1 MKNAK
6 YWNELSDEEKDNMY
20 KEWYKSNWY
29 QQSLKEC
36 YSVRETSAT
45 ICLVIGTI
53 CLGIMIFISIILVI
67 AGASNNTELF
77 DSIYP
82 IAFIV
87 IFLNILIGFPS
98 IIANRI
104 LQKIIGKKREK
115 YLDNEE
121 KKWLLKNYNII
132 K

>member
-6 YWNELSDEEKDNMY
+6 YWNELSDEEKENMY

-36 YSVRETSAT
+36 YSVRETSASV
-45 ICLVIGTI
+45 CLVIGTI
-53 CLGIMIFISIILVI
+53 CLGIMILIGIILVI
-67 AGASNNTELF
+67 AGAFNNTELF
-77 DSIYP
+77 DSIVP

-121 KKWLLKNYNII
+121 KKWLLKNYSII

>member
-1 MKNAK
+1 
-6 YWNELSDEEKDNMY
+6 
-20 KEWYKSNWY
+20 
-29 QQSLKEC
+29 
-36 YSVRETSAT
+36 
-45 ICLVIGTI
+45 
-53 CLGIMIFISIILVI
+53 MILISIILVI

-77 DSIYP
+77 DSIVP
-82 IAFIV
+82 ITYIV

-104 LQKIIGKKREK
+104 LQKTIGKKREE